1 MTQLKSDIKNIFC
14 EQLELLELSDKNI
27 SKDIIEL
34 KLNTIIE
41 NLVEKID
48 LNKYLYVPLKET
60 TNENVMDGVE
70 FDDEKSSDVEL
81 SDNTIPL
88 FQEKTI
94 ETNKQPNESTPIQNN
109 FRLSYEME
117 QFARSKFVQNVTDM
131 FEDFK
136 LYYQSK
142 GTLNSDWEAV
152 WKRWVLNN
160 NRYKK
165 HLVKTT
171 IKEDMKLTDHMIS
184 FAKEYI
190 TKDAINLE
198 FQKFKNHYLGTGDL
212 KASWDKVWQNWC
224 IHHKQF
230 KPKEQS
236 QKSQEKQNYR
246 WDFRKAKDVSDKIK
260 DWLEFEKGINWL
272 DDFYWKNRPIPGIGW
287 QKVIHP
293 DFNKEE
299 ILLYKIDSPDGS
311 YMLEHKTEEIIDAEI
326 LETSKT

>member
-1 MTQLKSDIKNIFC
+1 MTQLKSDIKDIFC
-14 EQLELLELSDKNI
+14 EQLDLMDLTDTI
-27 SKDIIEL
+27 VSKDIIEL

-41 NLVEKID
+41 NIVTKVD
-48 LNKYLYVPLKET
+48 FQKYIYVPLKET
-60 TNENVMDGVE
+60 SHDNVMDGVE
-70 FDDEKSSDVEL
+70 FREEKSSDVEL
-81 SDNTIPL
+81 HDDTTIHHREISRTTPV
-88 FQEKTI
+88 
-94 ETNKQPNESTPIQNN
+94 TNSTSAIPDN

-117 QFARSKFVQNVTDM
+117 QFARSKYVQNVTDM

-160 NRYKK
+160 NKYKN

-171 IKEDMKLTDHMIS
+171 IKEDMILTDSMIL
-184 FAKEYI
+184 FAKKHI
-190 TKDAINLE
+190 AKDTIELE

-230 KPKEQS
+230 KPKQVS

-272 DDFYWKNRPIPGIGW
+272 DDFYWKNRPLPGIGW

-299 ILLYKIDSPDGS
+299 ILLYKIDSPDGNH
-311 YMLEHKTEEIIDAEI
+311 MLEHKTEEIIDAEI
-326 LETSKT
+326 LEASTK